1 MTSEVVPIP
10 LPWKRPYKGLMVA
23 ELGLAS
29 FRVERKEDGW
39 TCGVQVDKKR
49 MQVLAKGLARQRD
62 GQCRAEA
69 YAATLPEEIKA
80 RQSPT
85 AQPGGP
91 PTSGDLGSVENP
103 VMRPRSGEETL
114 GPVPADPVTPDLG
127 SSQVIDPTPAV
138 AFERVDDGCI
148 CGRMKN
154 GMWVAD
160 PKGCVTLPRG
170 ASAEDANQIR
180 KFAAEYF
187 ARPATPASTAA
198 TSASTAPTTPSVAP
212 QVMPAG
218 EDRLAKARAVRAAKA
233 AAKQAGEQ
241 PASARS
247 SSGAAKKSDAS
258 KPKPGA
264 AGKGA
269 AKTDAPARSPVKKS
283 ASSKRAATSDK
294 PSEGPAKKTSAS
306 KRLAKKDDA
315 SKGTA
320 KKNNA
325 SKKTSAIKGANDENR
340 RPAKKGDASKGPAKK
355 GDASKGPAKKDDS
368 SKGPA
373 KKGDVKE
380 TAGKQGP
387 APAAG
392 APPLKWHDVDGQPR
406 ANTPFGAFSIEPEG
420 DHQALYFYDLNGQ
433 SFFLGNRGDLRKIAD
448 ERAARGGVMPSVSR
462 RSGELDAQL
471 RGMIINVGEDMR

>member
-1 MTSEVVPIP
+1 MTSEVVPVP

-39 TCGVQVDKKR
+39 TCGVQVDKER
-49 MQVLAKGLARQRD
+49 MQVLARGLVRQRD

-69 YAATLPEEIKA
+69 YAASLPEEIKA

-85 AQPGGP
+85 AQPEGP
-91 PTSGDLGSVENP
+91 SRSGDAGSVKTP
-103 VMRPRSGEETL
+103 AKHPRSGEETS
-114 GPVPADPVTPDLG
+114 GPVPMVPATPVSSDPGPVVVTPA
-127 SSQVIDPTPAV
+127 I

-154 GMWVAD
+154 GTWVAD

-170 ASAEDANQIR
+170 ASAGDAEQIR
-180 KFAAEYF
+180 KFAADYF
-187 ARPATPASTAA
+187 ARPVATPASAV
-198 TSASTAPTTPSVAP
+198 STTPAAP
-212 QVMPAG
+212 QVKPAG
-218 EDRLAKARAVRAAKA
+218 DDRLAKARAVRAAKA
-233 AAKQAGEQ
+233 AAKQAGHR
-241 PASARS
+241 ASARDQ
-247 SSGAAKKSDAS
+247 GAAKKSDGS
-258 KPKPGA
+258 KPKHGA
-264 AGKGA
+264 ARGPV
-269 AKTDAPARSPVKKS
+269 KTEAPVRSPVKKGVP
-283 ASSKRAATSDK
+283 SKPAAKSGKT
-294 PSEGPAKKTSAS
+294 GAAAAKKTSP
-306 KRLAKKDDA
+306 
-315 SKGTA
+315 SKGPT
-320 KKNNA
+320 
-325 SKKTSAIKGANDENR
+325 KT
-340 RPAKKGDASKGPAKK
+340 GDASKKPVKK
-355 GDASKGPAKKDDS
+355 DVASKGPTAKNDANKGPTKNESKDVGAVKKTVANKRPDAKKD
-368 SKGPA
+368 A
-373 KKGDVKE
+373 
-380 TAGKQGP
+380 AGP

-392 APPLKWHDVDGQPR
+392 PTPLKWHDVDGQPR